1 MPALVFDRIALHMA
15 TVLLAAVLA
24 TPAHAEIQYITD
36 QVSAT
41 LRANP
46 VSDGKQVGNPLV
58 SGNPVEVLQRSPDG
72 KWARVR
78 FQQVEG
84 WLPAPLLQKE
94 QSAHDRLLELQ
105 ARYDALT
112 REQKTGG
119 SRLGELEAEVQSLR
133 ASLQQAQAERDTAL
147 AQLGDLKLSA
157 AGPQK
162 LAASNNALN
171 VRATTLAIDNER
183 LKTEVERLE
192 QSEEASFLF
201 YGGLIVFGGMGL
213 GWLMA
218 RQSGGRRS
226 GW

>member
-1 MPALVFDRIALHMA
+1 MIVRLGAALFLVTATLAMPAR
-15 TVLLAAVLA
+15 
-24 TPAHAEIQYITD
+24 AEVQYITD
-36 QVSAT
+36 QVSIT

-46 VSDGKQVGNPLV
+46 VNDGKQVGNPLV

-84 WLPAPLLQKE
+84 WLPANLVQKE

-105 ARYDALT
+105 ARFDALS

-171 VRATTLAIDNER
+171 IRATTLAIDNER
-183 LKTEVERLE
+183 LTAEVERLQ

-201 YGGLIVFGGMGL
+201 YGGLIVFGGMGI

-218 RQSGGRRS
+218 RQSGGRRQ